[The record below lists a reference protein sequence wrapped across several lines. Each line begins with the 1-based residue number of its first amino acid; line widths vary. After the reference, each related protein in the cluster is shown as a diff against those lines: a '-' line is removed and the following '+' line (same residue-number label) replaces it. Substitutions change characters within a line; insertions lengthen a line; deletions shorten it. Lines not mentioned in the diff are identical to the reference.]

1 MEDQDRIINE
11 LSGKLEKLML
21 QNQTIHRE
29 MQQLQQTIKDLRQ
42 NHSIATQQAA
52 LAEDQAIPEVPV
64 ASITQKPAD
73 EKVVQPQETR
83 LPSFENYR
91 ASAPSKLSA
100 ERNKNSNNALEE
112 FIGTNLLNKVGIAI
126 LVIGIGFGTKYA
138 IDHELL
144 SDLTRVILGYVAS
157 LGLIATAIYLK
168 KKYENFSAVLLSGGM
183 AALYFVT
190 YAAYSFYGFF
200 PQSVTFILMVVFT
213 AFTCFAALQYNL
225 QLIAVIGLVGAY
237 AVPFLLSS
245 GEDRAGVLFSYI
257 TIINSGILVL
267 AFKKKWDALYYLAF
281 AVTWLIFGSWFGL
294 RYHAKE
300 HFWTSLSFSTIFF
313 VIFYITLLA
322 HKLIRKEHLTRPDI
336 LMVMLNSFLYFGF
349 GYSSIDSIQNGESY
363 LGLFAVFTAVL
374 HFISAV
380 IIYRQQEQHR
390 DIFYLVAGMV
400 LVFLTLAVPIQLN
413 SHWVTLIWASEALLL
428 FWIGRTKEFVVY
440 EKISFVMVL
449 LALGSLVQDWDR
461 YYQPLYM
468 TDEATK
474 SIPFL
479 FNIQFLTSLWVAAC
493 FGLIL
498 KIATN
503 KKYKNHLEAGS
514 LPHGFLNYGVP
525 AILILTLY
533 VAFFTEIQSYW
544 SQRYAASAIQIK
556 GDGEGV
562 SIFDEDLLRFQ
573 QLWLINYSVVFLTIL
588 SFINYRFLKNQ
599 VLTFICV
606 AFNALAITVFLTNGL
621 LALSSLRLSYLDQ
634 VQAAYFHRGIY
645 NILIRYISLAF
656 IAPLIGFNYLF
667 VNKTRHFREDLQKTE
682 RVLFHLVILTL
693 LSSELVHILNT
704 LSIHN
709 SFKLALSILW
719 GAYALLL
726 IILGLW
732 KNQKHIRLTAMVLFG
747 ITLVKLFLYDM
758 AEMTTIAKT
767 IVMMILGVL
776 LLIASFLYNKYKRT
790 NEIQ

>member
-1 MEDQDRIINE
+1 MEDQDKIIDE
-11 LSGKLEKLML
+11 LSGKLEKLVL
-21 QNQTIHRE
+21 QNQNIHRE
-29 MQQLQQTIKDLRQ
+29 MQQLQQTIKDLKYNR
-42 NHSIATQQAA
+42 SIAEQKVAPVQDKTIHEAQAVTVSQK
-52 LAEDQAIPEVPV
+52 AEAEKIVPP
-64 ASITQKPAD
+64 K
-73 EKVVQPQETR
+73 ETT
-83 LPSFENYR
+83 LPSFDNYR
-91 ASAPSKLSA
+91 DASAPRPST

-157 LGLIATAIYLK
+157 VALLATAIYLK

-190 YAAYSFYGFF
+190 YSAHAFYGLIPPGLTFF
-200 PQSVTFILMVVFT
+200 LMVVFT
-213 AFTCFAALQYNL
+213 TFTCFAALQYNL

-237 AVPFLLSS
+237 AVPFLLSK
-245 GEDRAGVLFSYI
+245 GEDRVVVLFTYI

-281 AVTWLIFGSWFGL
+281 AVTWLIFASWFVM
-294 RYHAKE
+294 RFDVKE
-300 HFWTSLSFSTIFF
+300 HFWISLSFSTIFF

-322 HKLIRKEHLTRPDI
+322 HKLIRKEHLSRPDI
-336 LMVMLNSFLYFGF
+336 VMVLLNSFLYFGF
-349 GYSSIDSIQNGESY
+349 GYSSIDSLQNGESY
-363 LGLFAVFTAVL
+363 LGLFAVFTALL
-374 HFISAV
+374 HFITAI
-380 IIYRQQEQHR
+380 IIYRQQEPHR
-390 DIFYLVAGMV
+390 DVFYLVAGMV

-413 SHWVTLIWASEALLL
+413 GHWVTLVWASEALLL
-428 FWIGRTKEFVVY
+428 FWIGRTKEFIVY
-440 EKISFVMVL
+440 EKISFVMVA
-449 LALGSLVQDWDR
+449 LALGSLMQDWDS
-461 YYQPLYM
+461 YYNPINLAG
-468 TDEATK
+468 EATK

-493 FGLIL
+493 FGLIV

-503 KKYKNHLEAGS
+503 KKYKNPLEPGS
-514 LPHGFLNYGVP
+514 LPHGFLHYGIP
-525 AILILTLY
+525 AMLILTLY

-544 SQRYAASAIQIK
+544 NQRYTASVIQIK
-556 GDGEGV
+556 AEGADV
-562 SIFDEDLLRFQ
+562 NIFDEDLLRFQ
-573 QLWLINYSVVFLTIL
+573 QLWLINYSAAFLAIL

-599 VLTFICV
+599 VLTYANV
-606 AFNALAITVFLTNGL
+606 AFNALLITIFLTNGL
-621 LALSSLRLSYLDQ
+621 LVLSSLRSTYLDQ
-634 VQAAYFHRGIY
+634 IRAEYFHRGIY
-645 NILIRYISLAF
+645 NILIRYICLVF

-667 VNKTRHFREDLQKTE
+667 VNKTNLFREDLQKAE

-693 LSSELVHILNT
+693 LSSELVHILNM

-719 GAYALLL
+719 GTYALLL

-732 KNQKHIRLTAMVLFG
+732 KNQKHIRLTAIVLFG
-747 ITLVKLFLYDM
+747 ITLVKLFIYDM
-758 AEMTTIAKT
+758 AEMSTIAKT
-767 IVMMILGVL
+767 IVMMILGIL

-790 NEIQ
+790 NENP